1 MDYEEKEIK
10 VVSRDLVINVSESIN
25 TIVLLEDKQ
34 LVELHKEKKNKQF
47 SVGDIYLG
55 RVKKIMS
62 GLNAAFIDIGYEKDA
77 FLHYL
82 DLGPQFQSLN
92 NYVHSSIENPNNT
105 PPLQKFNLLSD
116 INKHGKISEV
126 LVSGQKILV
135 QIAKEPI
142 STKGPRLTSEV
153 SIAGRNLVILPFS
166 EKVSI
171 SQKIKSKEER
181 DRLKQ
186 LILSIKPKNYGVI
199 VRTVAR
205 NRRVAVLDAELRDLV
220 DKWETSIKNLQN
232 AKPPLL
238 VIGELDR
245 TSAMLRDILNNS
257 FNSITV
263 NDNGIY
269 HEAKDYVSSISPES
283 EKIVKFYNG
292 KQDIF
297 ENFGIDKQ
305 IKSLFGKTVT
315 IKNGAYLIIEH
326 TEALHVID
334 VNSGNRSNS
343 ASDQETNAL
352 DVNMAAADEIARQ
365 LRLRDMGGIVVVDFI
380 DMHHPRNKKE
390 LFLRMKQEMAKDRT
404 KHSILPLSKFG
415 IMQIT
420 RQRVRPEMNIET
432 VEPCP
437 ACGGTGEIAPSVLFI
452 DDIENNLKY
461 VISDKKLN
469 DITLKVHPY
478 IYAYLMK
485 GFIFSLKF
493 KWKRK
498 YKIKFNIS
506 EEVSYN
512 FLEYYFFD
520 KEGIKIQI

>member
-1 MDYEEKEIK
+1 
-10 VVSRDLVINVSESIN
+10 VARDLVINVSENVN
-25 TIVLLEDKQ
+25 TIALLEEKQ

-62 GLNAAFIDIGYEKDA
+62 GLNAAFIDIGYERDA

-92 NYVHSSIENPNNT
+92 NYIHSSIEHPNNT
-105 PPLQKFNLLSD
+105 PPLQKFNLLPD

-126 LVSGQKILV
+126 LTSGQKILV

-199 VRTVAR
+199 VRTIAR
-205 NRRVAVLDAELRDLV
+205 NRRVAVLDTELRELV
-220 DKWETSIKNLQN
+220 EKWENSIKTLHTS
-232 AKPPLL
+232 KPPRL

-245 TSAMLRDILNNS
+245 TSALLRDILNNS
-257 FNSITV
+257 FTSINV
-263 NDNGIY
+263 NDSEIY
-269 HEAKDYVSSISPES
+269 HEAKDYVGSIAPES
-283 EKIVKFYNG
+283 EKIVKLYSG

-297 ENFGIDKQ
+297 EAFGIDKQ
-305 IKSLFGKTVT
+305 IKTLFGKTVT
-315 IKNGAYLIIEH
+315 VKNGAYLIIEH
-326 TEALHVID
+326 TEALHVVD

-352 DVNMAAADEIARQ
+352 DVNLSAADEIARQ
-365 LRLRDMGGIVVVDFI
+365 LRLRDMGGIVVIDFI
-380 DMHHPRNKKE
+380 DMHSPRNKKE

-432 VEPCP
+432 LEACP
-437 ACGGTGEIAPSVLFI
+437 TCGGTGEIGPSVLFV
-452 DDIENNLKY
+452 DEIESNLKY
-461 VISDKKLN
+461 IVTEKKAN
-469 DITLKVHPY
+469 YITLKVHPY
-478 IYAYLMK
+478 IYAYLSK
-485 GFIFSLKF
+485 GLFWSLIY

-498 YKIKFNIS
+498 YKIKLKAG
-506 EEVSYN
+506 EESSYN

-520 KEGIKIQI
+520 KEDIKIPY